1 MVWFGGFGFWFG
13 IFFHIGKED
22 RLRTIGFPQE
32 KLQFPRNSHWKW
44 DLDNLWTDWKGSLQ
58 TWHETRA
65 WNPLLMQG
73 QTDVGSTWGGDG
85 IWLRLFHFLFS
96 FRISVPEEITEQN
109 WLSDRSR
116 QLSSSSCTWKSLMA
130 PFSWMGSSVEI
141 QVQIK
146 PPSIHSTLSKYMC
159 IFHYPSLLHFTL
171 LALTH
176 RLNPSFHG
184 TTATNDQN
192 NSAFLQVMACAWL

>member
-96 FRISVPEEITEQN
+96 FHISVPEEITEQN
-109 WLSDRSR
+109 WLFWQEQTTE
-116 QLSSSSCTWKSLMA
+116 QL
-130 PFSWMGSSVEI
+130 
-141 QVQIK
+141 
-146 PPSIHSTLSKYMC
+146 
-159 IFHYPSLLHFTL
+159 LLHMKIPDGPVL
-171 LALTH
+171 LDGL
-176 RLNPSFHG
+176 LCGNPS
-184 TTATNDQN
+184 AD
-192 NSAFLQVMACAWL
+192 